1 MCRGEGEMLQTN
13 NTGVCGECHRFP
25 GCAVGTLSQVCH
37 VSPQESWSWAVNL
50 LADIH
55 RAEGQEDLVSNSEP
69 AHNLVEDAISGA
81 KIAPCLLVL
90 AVACLPHFFW
100 WGDGPVYS
108 WLALLWY
115 SLNPLF
121 CEWTRLCLRLELFW
135 GSSLP
140 LSLFVSLAIPQ
151 FGLVYHVSSLRLSS
165 GHSGLV
171 LTLSMQPVPPCSPP
185 AHWWRQK
192 ASGLLHWELWLGG
205 ILWVFFFFFNSWLCC
220 PLRFQNSPQ
229 THW

>member
-1 MCRGEGEMLQTN
+1 M
-13 NTGVCGECHRFP
+13 
-25 GCAVGTLSQVCH
+25 
-37 VSPQESWSWAVNL
+37 NL

-151 FGLVYHVSSLRLSS
+151 FGLLSHVSSLRLSS
-165 GHSGLV
+165 GHSDSI
-171 LTLSMQPVPPCSPP
+171 LTLSIQSIPLHSAP
-185 AHWWRQK
+185 ALCWWPQ
-192 ASGLLHWELWLGG
+192 ASGLLLHWEL
-205 ILWVFFFFFNSWLCC
+205 
-220 PLRFQNSPQ
+220 
-229 THW
+229 